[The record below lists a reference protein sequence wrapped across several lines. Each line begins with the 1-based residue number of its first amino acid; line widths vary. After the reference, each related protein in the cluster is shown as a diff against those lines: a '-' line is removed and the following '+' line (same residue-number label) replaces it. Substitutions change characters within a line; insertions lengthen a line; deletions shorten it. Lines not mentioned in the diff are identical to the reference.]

1 MSRRENGI
9 HKRLA
14 DSLGTVFGHR
24 DSFTRIL
31 NTDAACLYRQV
42 EKKNTKYNLLFLSLP
57 IIIRSPFCTLHDW
70 LSITKAILTV
80 RLEFFQ
86 AVKQLFFFFFYKTR
100 FENLLFFLLKS
111 AAETRLS
118 FFSFQLM

>member
-1 MSRRENGI
+1 MQTMPRPLTTIEMSPLTFSIFFKQIVSRRENGI

-86 AVKQLFFFFFYKTR
+86 
-100 FENLLFFLLKS
+100 
-111 AAETRLS
+111 
-118 FFSFQLM
+118 